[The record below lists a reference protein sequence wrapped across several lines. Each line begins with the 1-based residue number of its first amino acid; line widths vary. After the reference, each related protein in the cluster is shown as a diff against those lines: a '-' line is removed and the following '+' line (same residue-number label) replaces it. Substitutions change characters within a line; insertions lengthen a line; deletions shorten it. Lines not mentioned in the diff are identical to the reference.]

1 VAGIL
6 RKERRAAMYSR
17 PEHTVFS
24 SPAGQHRIRFWL
36 VMMVFFSWNDGFRNR
51 WNFHFKVLY
60 RI

>member
-1 VAGIL
+1 
-6 RKERRAAMYSR
+6 MYSR